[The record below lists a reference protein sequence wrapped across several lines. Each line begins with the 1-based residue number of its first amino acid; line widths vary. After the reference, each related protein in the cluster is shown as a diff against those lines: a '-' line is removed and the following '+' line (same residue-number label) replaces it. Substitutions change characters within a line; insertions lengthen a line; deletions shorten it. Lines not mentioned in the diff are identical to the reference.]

1 MYGQICGSGLKLGLT
16 KYLDSRDSV
25 APETWFEIWF
35 EKDIRL
41 WFETWF
47 DKVVL
52 ETWFE
57 IWFEKDIR
65 TDIRLRFATD
75 VRIDIRA
82 DVRADK
88 RTALGHAPLLIRTRG
103 STCENKKTPER
114 APAKGKPNTSRGLR
128 GNQDGERSRRA
139 LAHSGRGAYC
149 RLRAPAADQCL
160 KKISSHGHWS
170 QARGLTPA
178 GTQAPST
185 EQR

>member
-1 MYGQICGSGLKLGLT
+1 MFDKVVLG
-16 KYLDSRDSV
+16 SRDSV
-25 APETWFEIWF
+25 ALEIWVK
-35 EKDIRL
+35 KDVRTDMRL

-65 TDIRLRFATD
+65 TDIRLRFAAD

-82 DVRADK
+82 DVRTDM
-88 RTALGHAPLLIRTRG
+88 RTALEHAPLLIRTRG
-103 STCENKKTPER
+103 STCENKKTPEG

-128 GNQDGERSRRA
+128 GNQDGEA
-139 LAHSGRGAYC
+139 VGRWHTAAVAYC

-160 KKISSHGHWS
+160 KKISSH
-170 QARGLTPA
+170 
-178 GTQAPST
+178 
-185 EQR
+185 